1 MQRFTIALVGI
12 LFLAVGIFMY
22 VRNDNLTKSCT
33 VETEATVV
41 DMKQEFN
48 SDSDSSSQYT
58 YYPIIEYIVNDD
70 TVRATM
76 DSGSSTPA
84 YNVGEKITILY
95 NPNKTKQF
103 IVKGDKMG
111 NIMGYVFLGL
121 GVALTGYGLVVAFKK
136 EVKE

>member
-1 MQRFTIALVGI
+1 MQRFSIALIGI

-22 VRNDNLTKSCT
+22 VRNDNLTKNCT
-33 VETEATVV
+33 EEVEATIV

-48 SDSDSSSQYT
+48 SDGDSTAQYV
-58 YYPIIEYIVNDD
+58 YYPIVEYKVGED

-103 IVKGDKMG
+103 IVKGDKSS

-136 EVKE
+136 K